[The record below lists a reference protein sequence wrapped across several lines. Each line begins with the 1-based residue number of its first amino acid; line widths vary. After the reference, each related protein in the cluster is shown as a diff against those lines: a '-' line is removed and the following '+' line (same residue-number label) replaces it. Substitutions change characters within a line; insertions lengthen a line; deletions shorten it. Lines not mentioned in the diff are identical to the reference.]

1 MYTYK
6 IVKEKDYNPDIG
18 HYDTYGINVYIGSN
32 LIHTHHDAA
41 AELREARLIADACTV
56 EQPAPKDMP
65 ATVARLLEKLY
76 C

>member
-6 IVKEKDYNPDIG
+6 IVKEKDFDPDIG
-18 HYDTYGINVYIGSN
+18 HYDTYGIKVYRYGKVIY
-32 LIHTHHDAA
+32 TQHDAA
-41 AELREARLIADACTV
+41 AERREARLIADACTV